1 MPTTNAPG
9 SDSSTRKPI
18 RPLIMRLSRMLHQLL
33 KTDTKLWL
41 NQKTRETHKLETISP
56 SSTVSSIWSKT
67 ISGCSRALRIHSK
80 QKTSNICQFLI
91 SLPSCMHEL
100 SMSTMDS
107 RRDWLKLITP
117 LKETRTKQHRP
128 LLKNKLRSKRE
139 EQRRVPKVRRARRR
153 RLLNRSLLR
162 KS

>member
-1 MPTTNAPG
+1 
-9 SDSSTRKPI
+9 
-18 RPLIMRLSRMLHQLL
+18 
-33 KTDTKLWL
+33 
-41 NQKTRETHKLETISP
+41 
-56 SSTVSSIWSKT
+56 
-67 ISGCSRALRIHSK
+67 
-80 QKTSNICQFLI
+80 
-91 SLPSCMHEL
+91 
-100 SMSTMDS
+100 MSTMDS